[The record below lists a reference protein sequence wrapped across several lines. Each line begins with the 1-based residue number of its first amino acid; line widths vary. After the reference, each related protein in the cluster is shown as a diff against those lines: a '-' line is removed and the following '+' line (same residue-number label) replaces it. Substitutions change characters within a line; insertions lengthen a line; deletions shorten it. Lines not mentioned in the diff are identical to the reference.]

1 MGAPNDCTA
10 EEIALAYRRAE
21 LRKIGVTLTRALQ
34 DSLLYKSLCLQ
45 VGNMRKHQIP
55 CTHLHAQQLTEREA
69 A

>member
-1 MGAPNDCTA
+1 MDTSNDT
-10 EEIALAYRRAE
+10 IP
-21 LRKIGVTLTRALQ
+21 LTRALQ
-34 DSLLYKSLCLQ
+34 NSLLYKSLCLQ